1 MGRRVIDVHILQ
13 TVAPSNR
20 NANATAWP
28 KSTSYGGVR
37 RARVSIE
44 QCSYVVRAEFGRALV
59 DSLLGERTRRTGQA
73 IAEPIMAIP
82 PGFRDRASAFAR
94 AVLKAA
100 NLVEDESKE
109 THAGSPAQRL
119 SAAWAV
125 GEGGRK

>member
-1 MGRRVIDVHILQ
+1 MGHTVIDVHLLR
-13 TVAPSNR
+13 TVPPSNLNR
-20 NANATAWP
+20 GDAGSQLSA
-28 KSTSYGGVR
+28 SYGGVR
-37 RARVSIE
+37 RARVCIE

-59 DSLLGERTRRTGQA
+59 DSLLGERTRHTGQA

-82 PGFRDRASAFAR
+82 PGFRDQASAFAR
-94 AVLKAA
+94 TVLTAA

-109 THAGSPAQRL
+109 THAWSPAQRL